1 MLAWIAEVCV
11 TRLSPPERR
20 GGWAWLLRKAEEHR
34 RSQQMRHR
42 QGALV
47 VWEPL
52 ITGFRSGQFHV
63 LPIVST
69 EEVWAEAIAM
79 RHCAD
84 SHAERCTAREVAMF
98 SVRRHCGKRIATVA
112 FAASAGGWWRFGC
125 AGKANSEPSREVFLL
140 AQEIASRLQAVPT
153 GVSSTPA
160 GYLPES
166 LLAESLLDDPA
177 AELGDLVPQ
186 PRFDWSPGS
195 LRAALGLLRV
205 AARPERR
212 QDDDHDHDQGKEA
225 A

>member
-1 MLAWIAEVCV
+1 
-11 TRLSPPERR
+11 
-20 GGWAWLLRKAEEHR
+20 
-34 RSQQMRHR
+34 MRHR
-42 QGALV
+42 QGAPAA
-47 VWEPL
+47 WEPL
-52 ITGFRSGQFHV
+52 IPAFRSGQFHV

-84 SHAERCTAREVAMF
+84 SHAERCAAREVAMF
-98 SVRRHCGKRIATVA
+98 SVRRHYGKRVATVA

-125 AGKANSEPSREVFLL
+125 SGKANSEPSREVFLL

-160 GYLPES
+160 GYRP
-166 LLAESLLDDPA
+166 ESLLDDPA
-177 AELGDLVPQ
+177 AELGDHVPQ
-186 PRFDWSPGS
+186 PRFDWSLGS

-205 AARPERR
+205 AARPERK